1 MPRLSL
7 SVPHALGVPEAVSR
21 LRTRADAIRAAYQS
35 QVTDLV
41 ESWDG
46 DSMSCQFRVLGQ
58 RVEGA
63 LTVLPDEVQI
73 VMDLPLFA
81 MMFRGAIEA
90 RAREEM
96 RFVDRYRYVVVNDD
110 LDRAVD
116 EVLAILAEQR
126 AHGASLAGSNIASPR

>member
-58 RVEGA
+58 RVEGS
-63 LTVLPDEVQI
+63 LTVLPGEVQI
-73 VMDLPLFA
+73 VMDMDGWGAPWLKRDSYRDYMVREPVPFPPLVA
-81 MMFRGAIEA
+81 MMFHGAIET
-90 RAREEM
+90 RAREEIE
-96 RFVDRYRYVVVNDD
+96 R
-110 LDRAVD
+110 L
-116 EVLAILAEQR
+116 LK
-126 AHGASLAGSNIASPR
+126 G